1 MSTLCELCLVT
12 RNYAIS
18 ELPVNSLV
26 GIATP
31 IRDVQHITP
40 TSLSHGLAM
49 LVISL
54 ARDRILYS

>member
-1 MSTLCELCLVT
+1 MRAVLNNTQIRMLFQ
-12 RNYAIS
+12 

-26 GIATP
+26 VIATP

-40 TSLSHGLAM
+40 TSLRHGLAM